1 MADFSHKEPCPEC
14 GSKDNLAR
22 YTDGSAYCFGCQHHE
37 SGEGDEAPSTEV
49 PKGDRPM
56 TTLIKGG
63 EHRYLKKRA
72 LSEETCAKF
81 DYRVGENA
89 KGKTVQ
95 IAPYKNNKGK
105 TVAQKVRDSKKNFA
119 ILGDG
124 KKVPT
129 MLFGQSLWRDSGPR
143 IVITEGEIDAMSVS
157 QAQGNK
163 WPVVSLPCGAQN
175 GAKAIAHN
183 LEWLER
189 FDAVVLCFDSDDPGI
204 QAAQECAAM
213 LSPGKAYIA
222 RLPMKDAN
230 EMLVA
235 RKGKELID
243 ALWGAKAWRPDGIVD
258 IASLVDDAAAD
269 LEIGKDWP
277 WATLTDATYGRRRGE
292 LYGFGGGTG
301 CGKSTIF
308 KQIAHHVLEND
319 DLPVG
324 LLFLEEPP
332 KLTAKTM
339 AGMKMGM
346 RVHVPGVEYDNEL
359 LRSTLSELGGRVFLY
374 DHFGS
379 MSFEVIREKIRYMVR
394 ALGIKDI
401 FLDHLTAL
409 AASIDTDERKA
420 IDKIMAE
427 LSSLT
432 QELDCTIYYISHLTT
447 PEGKPH
453 EEGGRVFEKHFR
465 GSRSIAFWSHF
476 MFAIERDKQDDGGVT
491 TFRVLKDR
499 FTGDSTGTCFGLSYN
514 RSNGL
519 LEECELPSDDEGPA
533 CSRGVASF
541 DGGGEF

>member
-1 MADFSHKEPCPEC
+1 MSD
-14 GSKDNLAR
+14 LL
-22 YTDGSAYCFGCQHHE
+22 Q
-37 SGEGDEAPSTEV
+37 
-49 PKGDRPM
+49 
-56 TTLIKGG
+56 GG
-63 EHRYLKKRA
+63 EHLYLKKRG
-72 LSEETCAKF
+72 LSEETCKKF
-81 DYRVGENA
+81 DYRVTTNSA
-89 KGKTVQ
+89 GKTVQ
-95 IAPYKNNKGK
+95 VANYKNDSGK
-105 TVAQKVRDSKKNFA
+105 IIAQKTRDSKKNFQC
-119 ILGDG
+119 LGDT
-124 KKVPT
+124 KSLPK

-143 IVITEGEIDAMSVS
+143 IIITEGEIDAMSVS

-163 WPVVSLPCGAQN
+163 WPVVSLPNGAQS
-175 GAKAIAHN
+175 GAKALAHN

-204 QAAQECAAM
+204 QAAKECAAV

-222 RLPMKDAN
+222 KLPMKDAN

-243 ALWGAKAWRPDGIVD
+243 ALWGAKQFRPDGIVD
-258 IASLVDDAAAD
+258 IATLVDDATAD
-269 LEIGKDWP
+269 TEVGKDWP
-277 WATLTDATYGRRRGE
+277 WPTLSAATYGRRRGE

-301 CGKSTIF
+301 CGKSTLF
-308 KQIAHHVLEND
+308 KQIAKHVLEVDN
-319 DLPVG
+319 LPVG

-339 AGMKMGM
+339 AGMIMGR
-346 RVHVPGVEYDNEL
+346 RVHVPGVEYDKEEL
-359 LRSTLSELGGRVFLY
+359 RNTVASLGGRVFLY

-394 ALGIKDI
+394 ALGIRDI

-465 GSRSIAFWSHF
+465 GSRSIAYWSHF
-476 MFAIERDKQDDGGVT
+476 MFAIERNKQTDDPT

-499 FTGDSTGTCFGLSYN
+499 FTGDSTGLTFGLNYN
-514 RSNGL
+514 TTNGL
-519 LEECELPSDDEGPA
+519 LEECELAKEPDCA
-533 CSRGVASF
+533 RGVQSF
-541 DGGGEF
+541 SDGDEF